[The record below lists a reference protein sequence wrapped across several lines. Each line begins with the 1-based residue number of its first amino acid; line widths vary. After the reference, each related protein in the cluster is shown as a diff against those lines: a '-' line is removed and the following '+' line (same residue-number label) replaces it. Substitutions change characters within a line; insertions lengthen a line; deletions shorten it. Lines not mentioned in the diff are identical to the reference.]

1 MVLAETRGAIAAIR
15 GHRPFS
21 DVVRRLGRLSHYLVD
36 ANYPLSAS
44 RQDPREST
52 YFNDYLQYV
61 ESAQGRF
68 AVVFYAAGR
77 ALETREALPILLT
90 NTLARSRNLYPEV
103 GKEYRRIGTIR
114 GRQLFDDRS
123 NAFGVA
129 TPKSC
134 GIACSASRP
143 GTV

>member
-1 MVLAETRGAIAAIR
+1 M
-15 GHRPFS
+15 
-21 DVVRRLGRLSHYLVD
+21 
-36 ANYPLSAS
+36 SAS

-68 AVVFYAAGR
+68 AVVFYGGGR
-77 ALETREALPILLT
+77 ALETPGALPILLT
-90 NTLARSRNLYPEV
+90 NTLARSRNLDPEV
-103 GKEYRRIGTIR
+103 GKEYRRVGAIR

-129 TPKSC
+129 SLAFSHAVSDVAAVMRHVWIQGGGADRRRLTWTSPADTSVHPTP
-134 GIACSASRP
+134 
-143 GTV
+143 